1 MDFHFAY
8 GSPTSRKVRIY
19 FLEKGVEV
27 TEHAKHRGL
36 LPVEEVARLNP
47 NLTTPVL
54 FDGDVTLYDSQI
66 MVAYVL
72 DKYPSVLDANPP
84 LLATLVR
91 PERKWQ
97 DANLLSTLQTLTVSL
112 EHIHCLDMVDNL
124 TEKTVSYLKREST
137 RVNSILDWLD
147 SQASAEGFAPG
158 WFSLMDIMFI
168 VHMDFSETRNGLK
181 WRGRENLDQLYA
193 AFADRPSV
201 VQTRFPW
208 MTSAAEA
215 TPGGA

>member
-27 TEHAKHRGL
+27 TEYVKHRGL
-36 LPVEEVARLNP
+36 LPVEEVAQLNP

-54 FDGDVTLYDSQI
+54 FDADVTLFDSQI

-84 LLATLVR
+84 LLPALVR
-91 PERKWQ
+91 PEYKWQ
-97 DANLLSTLQTLTVSL
+97 DANLLSTLQSLTVSL
-112 EHIHCLDMVDNL
+112 EHIHCLDMVDKL
-124 TEKTVSYLKREST
+124 TDETVSYLKREST
-137 RVNSILDWLD
+137 RINSILDWLD
-147 SQASAEGFAPG
+147 SQASPEGFAPG

-168 VHMDFSETRNGLK
+168 VHMDFSETRNGLQ

-201 VQTRFPW
+201 VQTRYPW

-215 TPGGA
+215 KPGGA